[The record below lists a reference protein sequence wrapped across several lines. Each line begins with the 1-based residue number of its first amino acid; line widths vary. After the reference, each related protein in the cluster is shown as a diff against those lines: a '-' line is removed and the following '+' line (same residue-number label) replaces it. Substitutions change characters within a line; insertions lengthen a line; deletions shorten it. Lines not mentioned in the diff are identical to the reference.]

1 MTGSLVF
8 VFEFDTPDTMDSCP
22 RSRILV
28 PKFPSFKVLGARGAG
43 MAERTG
49 NQMSRRVKLAAL
61 FFYHAE
67 TLERLNSY

>member
-1 MTGSLVF
+1 MGRRT
-8 VFEFDTPDTMDSCP
+8 D
-22 RSRILV
+22 LV

>member
-1 MTGSLVF
+1 ML
-8 VFEFDTPDTMDSCP
+8 TMSKVTEKKTKWGRRTD
-22 RSRILV
+22 LV

-67 TLERLNSY
+67 TLER